1 MRGVNLN
8 WSIMKKTRNRHVSN
22 LSLEATTKLTMARRK
37 IVKASSHFTIQWH
50 CYSFLALC
58 LILLSQTDYDIFWKC
73 RKHLFEILH
82 VNETFELPGG
92 IVKVQVKGMQIVTL
106 WDQHKLLSYFVYT
119 VLLMLVN
126 KRWTVWI

>member
-1 MRGVNLN
+1 
-8 WSIMKKTRNRHVSN
+8 MKKTRNRHVN
-22 LSLEATTKLTMARRK
+22 NFSLEATTYFCFEATTKLTMARKK

-106 WDQHKLLSYFVYT
+106 
-119 VLLMLVN
+119 
-126 KRWTVWI
+126 